1 MFFIGINRL
10 QNGAFDHLLDE
21 IKITQTTKND
31 NKKSIVEKKRVKQN
45 VDHEDDNG
53 EQYSTKLAS
62 IMCEA
67 NFLPLLLQRKLKYG
81 GIVPTV
87 CLRWVIIIDHF
98 LTISHHKYIFIYIYM

>member
-1 MFFIGINRL
+1 MFFIGINQL

-21 IKITQTTKND
+21 IKIAQTTKND
-31 NKKSIVEKKRVKQN
+31 NKKSIVEKKRMKQN

-87 CLRWVIIIDHF
+87 CLR
-98 LTISHHKYIFIYIYM
+98 

>member
-1 MFFIGINRL
+1 
-10 QNGAFDHLLDE
+10 
-21 IKITQTTKND
+21 
-31 NKKSIVEKKRVKQN
+31 
-45 VDHEDDNG
+45 
-53 EQYSTKLAS
+53 
-62 IMCEA
+62 MCEA